1 MLEKVFLLNM
11 PNFLQERNPHILFI
25 HLYKSK
31 VSLLKMFLI
40 YIAFN
45 ATYTNTV
52 HLTNFNCASR
62 YAYISF

>member
-11 PNFLQERNPHILFI
+11 PNFLQEHNPHILFI

-31 VSLLKMFLI
+31 LSLLKMFMI

-45 ATYTNTV
+45 ATYTV
-52 HLTNFNCASR
+52 PIQFILL
-62 YAYISF
+62 ISIALRGMLI